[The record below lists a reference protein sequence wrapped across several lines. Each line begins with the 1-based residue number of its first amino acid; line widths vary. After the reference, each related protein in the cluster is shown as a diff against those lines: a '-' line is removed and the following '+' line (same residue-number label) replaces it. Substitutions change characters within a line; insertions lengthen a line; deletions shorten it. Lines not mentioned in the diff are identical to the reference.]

1 MGKHRFALLL
11 TSVRAIRES
20 PLPSYF
26 LLISMLPFLLG
37 TTILFWGWQTGFWIV
52 AIPLAIIYEGSRYI
66 NWRWQLATSDFRTT
80 SHVCTV
86 LLVAVLIYLLI
97 SDRSLQLIFSFFQ
110 WLPVIC
116 APLLVALAYSTS
128 DRVDLQ
134 ALLFFDDKGDRQQ
147 LFLDLAYPYF
157 AICIL
162 AASAANNRDWSF
174 YVCAIALISGVLIST
189 RSKRFSAWLFLL
201 LLLLSTALGT
211 VGHIKLHQ
219 MQIAIERK
227 TYRYFYRFYRPQR
240 NPDRV
245 STSIGDIGTL
255 KQSNKILLRLKSEP
269 KRTAPEL
276 IKRAA
281 YNRYVSGFWG
291 AAKAEFTPV
300 TEENNSWILHPE
312 ASSRQKNIT
321 VTESTDDGHS
331 LLKYPEGGAIVQ
343 LSAEKVERN
352 QYGTLQ
358 AFVEPGLLSYQIYY
372 DPEQSWDSPPTKED
386 LNILDVERPAI
397 AQIADK
403 LNLQQ
408 RSPSEVLSTVKDF
421 FNTEFTYTLK
431 LTRKRRQTPLAT
443 FLLDTRSGHCEY
455 FATATALLLREVG
468 IPTRY
473 IVGYSVHE
481 FSRLE
486 RQYIVRQRHA
496 HAWTQVYIDGKW
508 QTFDTTPQNWI
519 AIENNAASNWQY
531 IRDLSSFINFQLQ
544 SAIASIKSASLQYLW
559 LSALPIAFI
568 LFRFTRQRRKRGLTA
583 IKIEQHAIVGA
594 DSEIYLIE
602 RELNKLGWGR
612 DRSETWQHWLQRL
625 QNDLNNLPLLGELNF
640 IIQIHYRYCFDPQ
653 GISDREREQLR
664 TACQAWLE
672 QYKLQEADKQ

>member
-1 MGKHRFALLL
+1 
-11 TSVRAIRES
+11 
-20 PLPSYF
+20 
-26 LLISMLPFLLG
+26 MLPFLLG

-52 AIPLAIIYEGSRYI
+52 AIPLALIYEGSRYI

-86 LLVAVLIYLLI
+86 LLVAVLIYLFV
-97 SDRSLQLIFSFFQ
+97 SDRSLGLIFSFFQ

-134 ALLFFDDKGDRQQ
+134 ALLFFDEKSDRQE
-147 LFLDLAYPYF
+147 LFLDLTYPYF

-174 YVCAIALISGVLIST
+174 YVGAIALISGVFVST

-201 LLLLSTALGT
+201 LLLLAIGLGT

-219 MQIAIERK
+219 MHLAFQRN

-240 NPDRV
+240 NPDLV

-255 KQSNKILLRLKSEP
+255 KRSNKILLRLKSEP

-300 TEENNSWILHPE
+300 TEEDNSWILQSE
-312 ASSRQKNIT
+312 ETSDQRNIT
-321 VTESTDDGHS
+321 VTESSEDGQS
-331 LLKYPEGGAIVQ
+331 LLKHPNGSWKIAQ
-343 LSAEKVERN
+343 LPAEKVEQN

-386 LNILDVERPAI
+386 LNILDVEQPAI
-397 AQIADK
+397 AQIIDELDLRNK
-403 LNLQQ
+403 P
-408 RSPSEVLSTVKDF
+408 PSEILSTVKGF
-421 FNTEFTYTLK
+421 FNTEFTYTLQ

-473 IVGYSVHE
+473 TVGYSVHE

-508 QTFDTTPQNWI
+508 QTFDTTPPSWI
-519 AIENNAASNWQY
+519 AIEDNAASNWQY
-531 IRDLSSFINFQLQ
+531 VRDLSSFINFQLQ
-544 SAIASIKSASLQYLW
+544 SAIATIKNASPLEYLW
-559 LSALPIAFI
+559 LLALPLAFI
-568 LFRFTRQRRKRGLTA
+568 LFRFTRQRRKRRLSV
-583 IKIEQHAIVGA
+583 IKIEQQAIAVGA

-602 RELNKLGWGR
+602 QELNKLGCPR
-612 DRSETWQHWLQRL
+612 DRAETWQHWLQRL
-625 QNDLNNLPLLGELNF
+625 QNDVDNLAILGELNF
-640 IIQIHYRYCFDPQ
+640 IIQMHYRYCFDPQ
-653 GISDREREQLR
+653 GISDRERERLR
-664 TACQAWLE
+664 TACLAWLE
-672 QYKLQEADKQ
+672 RYQLQESDKQ

>member
-1 MGKHRFALLL
+1 M
-11 TSVRAIRES
+11 
-20 PLPSYF
+20 
-26 LLISMLPFLLG
+26 ISPFLLG

-52 AIPLAIIYEGSRYI
+52 AIPLALIYEGSRYI

-86 LLVAVLIYLLI
+86 LLVAVLIYLLV

-116 APLLVALAYSTS
+116 APLLIALAYSTS
-128 DRVDLQ
+128 DRIDIQ
-134 ALLFFDDKGDRQQ
+134 ALLFFDDKSNTARSWGFPPEATVSRSDRQQ
-147 LFLDLAYPYF
+147 FFLDLAYPYF

-174 YVCAIALISGVLIST
+174 YACAIALISGVLIST
-189 RSKRFSAWLFLL
+189 RSKRFSTWLFLL
-201 LLLLSTALGT
+201 LLLLATGLGT

-219 MQIAIERK
+219 AQMEFQRK

-269 KRTAPEL
+269 QRTAPEL
-276 IKRAA
+276 IRRAT

-291 AAKAEFTPV
+291 AARAEFAPV
-300 TEENNSWILHPE
+300 TEEDNSWILQPE
-312 ASSRQKNIT
+312 ASLNSRNIT
-321 VTESTDDGHS
+321 VTESTDDGQI
-331 LLKYPEGGAIVQ
+331 LLKHPDGSGIAQ
-343 LSAEKVERN
+343 LPAEKVERN

-358 AFVEPGLLSYQIYY
+358 AVVEPGLLSYQIYY

-386 LNILDVERPAI
+386 LNILDVEQPAI
-397 AQIADK
+397 AQIANQLD
-403 LNLQQ
+403 L
-408 RSPSEVLSTVKDF
+408 RDREPSEVLNIIKRF
-421 FNTEFTYTLK
+421 FNTEFTYTLE

-443 FLLDTRSGHCEY
+443 FLLNTRSGHCEY

-473 IVGYSVHE
+473 AVGYSVHE

-508 QTFDTTPQNWI
+508 QSFDTTPPSWI

-531 IRDLSSFINFQLQ
+531 VRDFSSFISFKLAT
-544 SAIASIKSASLQYLW
+544 AIASIKNASRLQYLW
-559 LSALPIAFI
+559 LLALPLAFI
-568 LFRFTRQRRKRGLTA
+568 LFKFARQRRKKQLTA
-583 IKIEQHAIVGA
+583 IKIEQQTTIAVGA

-602 RELNKLGWGR
+602 RELNKLGCPR
-612 DRSETWQHWLQRL
+612 DRAETWQHWLQRL
-625 QNDLNNLPLLGELNF
+625 QNDLDNLAILGELNL
-640 IIQIHYRYCFDPQ
+640 IIQMHYRYCFDPQ
-653 GISDREREQLR
+653 SISDRQREQLR
-664 TACQAWLE
+664 AACQAWLE
-672 QYKLQEADKQ
+672 QYKLQQNNNK

>member
-1 MGKHRFALLL
+1 M
-11 TSVRAIRES
+11 
-20 PLPSYF
+20 
-26 LLISMLPFLLG
+26 ISFLLG

-66 NWRWQLATSDFRTT
+66 NWRWKLATADFRTT

-97 SDRSLQLIFSFFQ
+97 SDRSLGLIFSFFQ

-134 ALLFFDDKGDRQQ
+134 ALLFFDEKSDRQQ

-174 YVCAIALISGVLIST
+174 YVCAIALISGVFIST
-189 RSKRFSAWLFLL
+189 RSKRFSPWLFLL
-201 LLLLSTALGT
+201 LLLLATGLGT
-211 VGHIKLHQ
+211 VGHIKLHETQ
-219 MQIAIERK
+219 MAIQRN
-227 TYRYFYRFYRPQR
+227 TYKYFYRFYRPKR

-255 KQSNKILLRLKSEP
+255 KQSNKILLRLKSQP
-269 KRTAPEL
+269 KRAAPEL

-300 TEENNSWILHPE
+300 TGKDNSWILQSE
-312 ASSRQKNIT
+312 ASSNQRNIT
-321 VTESTDDGHS
+321 VTESTEDGRI
-331 LLKYPEGGAIVQ
+331 LLKHPQGGAIVQ
-343 LSAEKVERN
+343 LSAEKVEQN

-358 AFVEPGLLSYQIYY
+358 ATVEPGLLSYQIYY

-397 AQIADK
+397 AQIAEE
-403 LNLQQ
+403 LNLKE
-408 RSPSEVLSTVKDF
+408 RSPSEVLDTVKRF
-421 FNTEFTYTLK
+421 FHTEFTYTLQ

-443 FLLDTRSGHCEY
+443 FLLDTRAGHCEY

-473 IVGYSVHE
+473 TVGYSVHE

-508 QTFDTTPQNWI
+508 QAFDTTPPSWI

-531 IRDLSSFINFQLQ
+531 VRDLSSFINFKLQ
-544 SAIASIKSASLQYLW
+544 STIASIKNGSLQYLW
-559 LSALPIAFI
+559 LLALPLAFI
-568 LFRFTRQRRKRGLTA
+568 LFRFTRQRKKRHLTA
-583 IKIEQHAIVGA
+583 IKIDRHTAIAVGA
-594 DSEIYLIE
+594 DSEIYLLE
-602 RELNKLGWGR
+602 EELNRRGLER
-612 DRSETWQHWLQRL
+612 DRAETWQHWQLRL
-625 QNDLNNLPLLGELNF
+625 QNDLNNLPLLDELNF
-640 IIQIHYRYCFDPQ
+640 IIQMHYRYCFDPQ

-664 TACQAWLE
+664 KACQAWLE
-672 QYKLQEADKQ
+672 RYKLQDIDRQ